1 MLNFTKPR
9 HDNLPKP
16 NTLVLCKRKVKTYL
30 AYRTNARFS
39 ENPDPSRECYWF
51 GIALNDGCIPLD
63 LGKIHFESNFSD
75 ITVDSWAY
83 ILAEDLRSL

>member
-1 MLNFTKPR
+1 MPMFTKP
-9 HDNLPKP
+9 DQQNLPKP
-16 NTLVLCKRKVKTYL
+16 NTLVLCKRKDNTYL

-51 GIALNDGCIPLD
+51 GIVLKNGCIPLE
-63 LGKIHFESNFSD
+63 LGKIHFEFNFSD

-83 ILAEDLRSL
+83 LLAEDLLNL